1 MYNTEEYINLIKSRL
16 SPYRFN
22 HSMCVAER
30 AAELAEKYGID
41 TEKAYVAGILHDIMK
56 EEPLD
61 AQKREIEAD
70 GTVMTPLEES
80 NKNVYHQMSGAAFV
94 KNHLNI
100 DDNDI
105 IGGIRYH
112 TTGRA
117 KMSVFEMIIYLADF
131 TSRDRSYPD
140 VEEMRRQTD
149 NSLLDGMLYSL
160 RHTIVDLAG
169 KNRQIHPDTLHCFNW
184 VLEEKNNNNPL

>member
-56 EEPLD
+56 EKPLD

-80 NKNVYHQMSGAAFV
+80 NKNIYHQMSGAAFV

-117 KMSVFEMIIYLADF
+117 EMSVFEMIIYLADF
-131 TSRDRSYPD
+131 TSRDRNYPD

>member
-1 MYNTEEYINLIKSRL
+1 MYNIDEYVNLIKERL

-56 EEPLD
+56 EETPEIQRL
-61 AQKREIEAD
+61 EIEAD
-70 GTVMTPLEES
+70 GTLMTPLEEH

-100 DDNDI
+100 DDEDI

-117 KMSVFEMIIYLADF
+117 EMSVFEMIIYLADF
-131 TSRDRSYPD
+131 TSADRSYPD

-160 RHTIVDLAG
+160 RHTIIDLAD

-184 VLEEKNNNNPL
+184 VLDEKNNNPI